1 MTRLRRF
8 NTAYHGADVMMII
21 TITLSR
27 MWMFVKYSEGT
38 WKSEKAI
45 KMRMKK
51 INMGCKITF
60 IKIFPS
66 SSLHSRFR
74 LPMS

>member
-1 MTRLRRF
+1 MTRLHRF
-8 NTAYHGADVMMII
+8 NTAHHGADVMMII
-21 TITLSR
+21 TVTLSR

-51 INMGCKITF
+51 NQYG
-60 IKIFPS
+60 P
-66 SSLHSRFR
+66 L
-74 LPMS
+74 